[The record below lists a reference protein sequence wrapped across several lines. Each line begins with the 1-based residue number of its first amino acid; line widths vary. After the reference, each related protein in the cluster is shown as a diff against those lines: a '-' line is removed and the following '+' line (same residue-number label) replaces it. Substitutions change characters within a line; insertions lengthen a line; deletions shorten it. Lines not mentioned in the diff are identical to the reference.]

1 VTGGRRRAGRGA
13 SVRRGAAERSGKR
26 CPRARPL
33 GSPGNSPRAPGGGE
47 SGRPAGWRVTGLRGS
62 AREDPSGNHEA
73 RAAAGDPSPHPGP
86 RRPIFRPAARGCQR
100 PDPSELAR
108 AAGPAARRASS
119 RARPGSRRRRP
130 QCPRS
135 RRGGPARCTRPRRLC
150 LADSSRRARVPCEP
164 PRPGLGRRSPRTLL
178 TAGAGRGAV
187 RSRAARERAPRGAG
201 LWAVGAGGSQVA
213 GAEPEGPGAPRAVP
227 GGVLDPGR
235 GKIGAGGC
243 PCGVSGPGLAAG
255 KSLREWKGPGR
266 ECGSSGKL
274 GCRYPL
280 HGEVQKTGCWGG
292 LPEAIGRCKRE
303 RVRSRPRRNRAVQ
316 PLSAG
321 HSNLEK
327 SRYWSVSLILESLE
341 TGSVKEQKKTDSN
354 RREVATTG
362 AGSQRSPAQPRQ
374 LSLGAGRAS

>member
-1 VTGGRRRAGRGA
+1 MTEGRRRAGRGA

-62 AREDPSGNHEA
+62 AREDPSANHEA

-108 AAGPAARRASS
+108 AAGPATRRASS

-213 GAEPEGPGAPRAVP
+213 GAEPEGPGAPPSCPGRGTGPWTREDRSRWVSLRCQRPGTRSGEEPEGVERTWAGVRKFWKTGLSVPAARRVTEDRMLGAVCPRRLEGVRGKGSDHVP
-227 GGVLDPGR
+227 GG
-235 GKIGAGGC
+235 IG
-243 PCGVSGPGLAAG
+243 PFSPF
-255 KSLREWKGPGR
+255 
-266 ECGSSGKL
+266 
-274 GCRYPL
+274 
-280 HGEVQKTGCWGG
+280 
-292 LPEAIGRCKRE
+292 LP
-303 RVRSRPRRNRAVQ
+303 VT
-316 PLSAG
+316 
-321 HSNLEK
+321 
-327 SRYWSVSLILESLE
+327 LI
-341 TGSVKEQKKTDSN
+341 
-354 RREVATTG
+354 
-362 AGSQRSPAQPRQ
+362 
-374 LSLGAGRAS
+374 